1 MIKKSIIRINTD
13 FEEFFL
19 IGTIETIDEIING
32 FKALKTALDNNEV
45 SYQQFEDTIYR
56 IKEKYDVEVITKGY
70 SIEL

>member
-1 MIKKSIIRINTD
+1 MSNKSIIRINTV

-19 IGTIETIDEIING
+19 IGSIETIEEIIKG
-32 FKALKTALDNNEV
+32 FKALKTALDNKEV
-45 SYQQFEDTIYR
+45 SYEQFEDTVYR